1 VTKIRAVLIV
11 LLALGG
17 LTAVMVAA
25 QRWSVERKNRTVELV
40 ADYEEIVAL
49 ATDEGCSVDE
59 ALRRLKD
66 AGLTSVA
73 IREETLTDLVNQGRA
88 ALWKD
93 EASLPGYEA
102 QPGGNSLL
110 IQIDEKHDYNRF
122 HRVHEQ
128 LRYKYAAG
136 LVELVPQG
144 DSRLLRVREAR
155 DRLARV
161 GLGLPYERIQQAGA
175 AKLRVVA
182 RLQNYPGLT
191 PEAARYMLEQVR
203 QWPIDKV
210 IFFGDEVLGYR
221 DLIPEVAAAC
231 AGDAGSR
238 EIICGVIEFAKQAGE
253 DRLARELGARIVRVH
268 SINEREMLRYEP
280 LAAAERFVRAA
291 RERNI
296 RVCFVRLFLA
306 PQKDKLATN
315 EKYLQLLR
323 ARMEAAGLACGS
335 AQPFSVYVLSPWI
348 LFGVGLGVLA
358 GGLWLLN
365 RLWPLSPE
373 ACWTLLGGGMVILLA
388 LVFAA
393 PGLGRKLLA
402 LAATILFPTWAGLFA
417 WQVASAEPDDSALKK
432 RMWRSAVALWRTT
445 GLTLIGSLYVV
456 GLLSETAF
464 FVKVDW
470 FTGVKLS
477 LLLPL
482 LLVATLVL
490 AGLANGEPAAG
501 RRPRQQLAE
510 FLNQP
515 LRLGHAILAGLV
527 LVAAVI
533 FVLRTG
539 NEGLE
544 INPVEMKFRDA
555 LERVLIARPR
565 TKEFLLGHPVL
576 MLTFALAAFGQRRWL
591 LPGLLIGLV
600 GQVSTSNTFTHL
612 HTPLA
617 MSLLRTFHALWLGTL
632 LGAGLIALVAWVQGR
647 GGGQRTQR
655 KTLSSG

>member
-1 VTKIRAVLIV
+1 MAKIRVVLIV
-11 LLALGG
+11 LLALSG
-17 LTAVMVAA
+17 LTALMVAA

-49 ATDEGCSVDE
+49 ATEEGCSVEE
-59 ALRRLKD
+59 ALRRLKA

-73 IREETLTDLVNQGRA
+73 IREETLTDLVDEGRA
-88 ALWKD
+88 AVWKD
-93 EASLPGYEA
+93 DASLPGYEA
-102 QPGGNSLL
+102 NQGGPSLL
-110 IQIDEKHDYNRF
+110 LQIDERNDYNRF

-136 LVELVPQG
+136 LVELVRQG
-144 DSRLLRVREAR
+144 DLRLIRVREAR

-161 GLGLPYERIQQAGA
+161 GLGLPYERIQQARA
-175 AKLRVVA
+175 AKLQVVA
-182 RLQNYPGLT
+182 RLQNYPSLT

-203 QWPIDKV
+203 QWAIDKV

-231 AGDAGSR
+231 AGESGSR
-238 EIICGVIEFAKQAGE
+238 AVTFGMIEFAKQAGE
-253 DRLARELGARIVRVH
+253 ERLARELGSRIVRVH

-323 ARMEAAGLACGS
+323 TRLEAAGLACGS
-335 AQPFSVYVLSPWI
+335 AQPFSAYVLGPWL
-348 LFGVGLGVLA
+348 LFGAGLGVLA

-365 RLWPLSPE
+365 RLWPLSPGSG
-373 ACWTLLGGGMVILLA
+373 WMLLGGGILILLA

-402 LAATILFPTWAGLFA
+402 LAATVLFPTWAGLFA
-417 WQVASAEPDDSALKK
+417 WQVANAEPDDLSLRQRVLGSA
-432 RMWRSAVALWRTT
+432 AALGRTT
-445 GLTLIGSLYVV
+445 GLTLLGALYVV

-464 FVKVDW
+464 FVKADQ
-470 FTGVKLS
+470 FLGVKLS

-490 AGLANGEPAAG
+490 AGLTPTGTPSP
-501 RRPRQQLAE
+501 RRPRQNLAD

-515 LRLGHAILAGLV
+515 LRLGHAIVAGLV
-527 LVAAVI
+527 LVAAIV

-544 INPVEMKFRDA
+544 VSPLEMKFRDT
-555 LERVLIARPR
+555 LERVLLARPR

-576 MLTFALAAFGQRRWL
+576 MLTFALAALGQRRWL
-591 LPGLLIGLV
+591 LPGLLLGLV

-617 MSLLRTFHALWLGTL
+617 VSLLRTFHALWIGTL
-632 LGAGLIALVAWVQGR
+632 LGAGLIAMVAWVQDSAGR
-647 GGGQRTQR
+647 GLRPRQG
-655 KTLSSG
+655 S